1 MADKVL
7 RMYLAGA
14 IRDDHPEDIAW
25 REDVI
30 TALRDHPVS
39 IMSPLGGKTMDAD
52 GNWTVSGAP
61 SDADFITNHDQFY
74 VQESDIVLF
83 NFRAL
88 SQGYPNIGT
97 LVEFGW
103 ATAPSTRKKLIY
115 AILDPDYTGHG
126 NTKMFK
132 LHPFLGKFIA
142 KQFATVEDAI
152 AFLRKHVYVIAG
164 TKPRFIPPIIDRIE
178 HLRAIDD
185 QYGNRD
191 PRLYTTDEVADKSR

>member
-1 MADKVL
+1 MADKIQ

-14 IRDDHPEDIAW
+14 IRDDHPEDITW

-30 TALRDHPVS
+30 DALRDHPVS
-39 IMSPLGGKTMDAD
+39 IMSPLGGKTMDAA
-52 GNWTVSGAP
+52 GNWTVSGEP

-88 SQGYPNIGT
+88 TQGYPNIGT

-103 ATAPSTRKKLIY
+103 ATAPGKKRLIY
-115 AILDPDYTGHG
+115 AIIDPDYTGHG

-132 LHPFLGKFIA
+132 LHPFLAKYIT
-142 KQFATVEDAI
+142 KQFDSVERAI
-152 AFLRKHVYVIAG
+152 AFLRRHVYVIAG
-164 TKPRFIPPIIDRIE
+164 TKPHFIRPP
-178 HLRAIDD
+178 L
-185 QYGNRD
+185 
-191 PRLYTTDEVADKSR
+191 PKTDERHLDEIAHRSR